1 MVYYNMLRYIKI
13 DYGILWNIMVC
24 LFYEEVVYSLT
35 LVGSN
40 EDAEEYDNKTGHLS
54 LASHVRAS

>member
-1 MVYYNMLRYIKI
+1 MVY
-13 DYGILWNIMVC
+13 YGILWYASSMRK
-24 LFYEEVVYSLT
+24 LFTSLT

-40 EDAEEYDNKTGHLS
+40 EDVEEYDNKTGHLS